1 MSYRIPCS
9 PVVSETEEK
18 KSRFICWLGPVEDR
32 AAFMRQL
39 EIARSRYPDASHHCT
54 ALVIGNPANPT
65 VMMSDDDGEPGGS
78 AGRPMLELLLKQE
91 IGNVGAIVS
100 RYFGGTKLGVG
111 GLMRAYRGAVGAAL
125 QQVELRPF
133 VPRLSVTVSCGF
145 AQESRLRF
153 LVSQAGGHCGEP
165 AYGHCV
171 TVDITLP
178 VDSWPGLRAQLL
190 AEGCEMADSPG
201 DSPG

>member
-32 AAFMRQL
+32 AAFLQQL
-39 EIARSRYPDASHHCT
+39 EAVRNQYPDASHHCT
-54 ALVIGNPANPT
+54 ALVIGNPSNPD
-65 VMMSDDDGEPGGS
+65 VMISDDDGEPGGS

-91 IGNVGAIVS
+91 VGNVGAIVT

-125 QQVELRPF
+125 QVAELRPF
-133 VPRLSVTVSCGF
+133 IASIDVSVSCDF
-145 AQESRLRF
+145 AQEARLRF
-153 LVSQAGGHCGEP
+153 LVGQVGGLCKEATYSSGVSVTLSLP
-165 AYGHCV
+165 A
-171 TVDITLP
+171 DR
-178 VDSWPGLRAQLL
+178 WPELKAQLQ
-190 AEGCEMADSPG
+190 AEGFGLSDEQD
-201 DSPG
+201 